1 MTASTSRL
9 SALSIVVASIGTVVI
24 GYALFSTPR
33 EHAAETR
40 SVPVQPDNASRW
52 VAAPS
57 TAPTPAA
64 PPVAPVAPTPAID
77 AHGFVDSAARCDD
90 AQHAVAVARTQRS
103 AVAVCEAGDGRFS
116 YRGVRLQDGAT
127 LRLDDVRPIA
137 AGFEARN
144 EGTTYRLSP
153 TELVVITG
161 EALQSRDPVVQYR
174 AG

>member
-9 SALSIVVASIGTVVI
+9 SALSLVAASIGTVVI
-24 GYALFSTPR
+24 GYALFNTPR
-33 EHAAETR
+33 DHSPEIR
-40 SVPVQPDNASRW
+40 SVPVQPDTVSQW

-57 TAPTPAA
+57 KPVAPPR
-64 PPVAPVAPTPAID
+64 PPVAPAPVID

-90 AQHAVAVARTQRS
+90 AQHAVAVARTPRS
-103 AVAVCEAGDGRFS
+103 AVAVCEATDGRFS
-116 YRGVRLQDGAT
+116 YRGVRLQDGAA
-127 LRLDDVRPIA
+127 LRLDDVRPIP

-153 TELVVITG
+153 TELVVISG